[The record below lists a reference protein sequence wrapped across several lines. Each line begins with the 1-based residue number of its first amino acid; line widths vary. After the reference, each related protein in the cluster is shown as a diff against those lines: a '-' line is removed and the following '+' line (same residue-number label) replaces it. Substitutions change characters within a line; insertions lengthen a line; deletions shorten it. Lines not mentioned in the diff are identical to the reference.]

1 MAVIGATGYTGVEL
15 VRLLCRHPD
24 VELTVLTSQSYVGQP
39 FWHVYPSLFRYVE
52 LECADAAPELVAAE
66 AEVAFVALPHGHA
79 MGVAAAL
86 LEKGCRVVDLGA
98 DFRFR
103 EKQTYEQWYRIPHTA
118 AELLSTAVYG
128 LPEWYRERIR
138 GASLVANP
146 GCYPTGALLALLPL
160 VSTGWIDLRG
170 IVVDAKS
177 GVSGAG
183 RTLSL
188 NTHYGEC
195 NENLKPY
202 SVPGHRHVPEM
213 EQELSLAAQAE
224 VRIAF
229 TPHLV
234 PMTRGILCT
243 VYATPLR
250 TVTAADVLD
259 LYRETYRNEPF
270 VRVLPD
276 GMLPQTKAVAGSNYC
291 DLAAV
296 VDARTGRLILFSAI
310 DNLVKGAAGQA
321 VQNMN
326 IMCGLPETRG
336 LEQPPLYP

>member
-1 MAVIGATGYTGVEL
+1 MEL

-39 FWHVYPSLFRYVE
+39 FWRVYPSLFRYVE
-52 LECADAAPELVAAE
+52 LECADSAPELVAAE
-66 AEVAFVALPHGHA
+66 ADVAFVALPHGHA

-86 LEKGCRVVDLGA
+86 LDKGCRVVDLGA

-118 AELLSTAVYG
+118 PELLPAAVYG
-128 LPEWYRERIR
+128 LPEWYRERVR
-138 GASLVANP
+138 TASLVANP

-160 VSTGWIDLRG
+160 VRAGWIDLRG

-183 RTLSL
+183 RATTLT
-188 NTHYGEC
+188 THYGEC
-195 NENLKPY
+195 NENLRPY

-213 EQELSLAAQAE
+213 EQELSLIAQAE

-250 TVTAADVLD
+250 TVSATDILN
-259 LYRETYRNEPF
+259 LYRETYRDEPF
-270 VRVLPD
+270 VRVLPE

-291 DLAAV
+291 DLAAA
-296 VDARTGRLILFSAI
+296 VDARTGRVILFSAI

-326 IMCGLPETRG
+326 IMCRLPETRG
-336 LEQPPLYP
+336 LEQPALYP

>member
-1 MAVIGATGYTGVEL
+1 M
-15 VRLLCRHPD
+15 VRILCRHPD
-24 VELTVLTSQSYVGQP
+24 VKLTVLTSQSYTGRP
-39 FWHVYPSLFRYVE
+39 FWQVYPSLYHYVE
-52 LECADAAPELVAAE
+52 LDCVDAPPEQVATE
-66 AEVAFVALPHGHA
+66 SDVAFVALPHGHA
-79 MGVAAAL
+79 MAVAGVL

-103 EKQTYEQWYRIPHTA
+103 TSRTYEQWYKISHTA
-118 AELLSTAVYG
+118 PELLRRAVYG
-128 LPEWYRERIR
+128 LPEWYRDKIR
-138 GASLVANP
+138 TAELVANP

-160 VSTGWIDLRG
+160 VRAGWIDLHG

-183 RTLSL
+183 RVPTLT
-188 NTHYGEC
+188 THYGEC
-195 NENLKPY
+195 NENIRAY
-202 SVPGHRHVPEM
+202 GVPGHRHVPEI
-213 EQELSLAAQAE
+213 EQEVSLMAGTE
-224 VRIAF
+224 TRISF

-243 VYATPLR
+243 IYAAPVR
-250 TVTAADVLD
+250 SVTAAEILD

-270 VRVLPD
+270 VRVLPE
-276 GMLPQTKAVAGSNYC
+276 GLLPQTKAVAGSNYC

-296 VDARTGRLILFSAI
+296 VDNRTRRVILFSAI

-326 IMCGLPETRG
+326 IMCGLPESRG
-336 LEQPPLYP
+336 LEQPALYP

>member
-1 MAVIGATGYTGVEL
+1 MVKVAVIGATGYTGVEL

-39 FWHVYPSLFRYVE
+39 FWKVYPSLLRHVE

-79 MGVAAAL
+79 MGVVAGL
-86 LEKGCRVVDLGA
+86 LERGCRVVDLGA

-103 EKQTYEQWYRIPHTA
+103 SKQAYEHWYRVPHTA
-118 AELLSTAVYG
+118 PELLPAAVYG

-138 GASLVANP
+138 TASLVANP

-160 VSTGWIDLRG
+160 VKAGLVDPDG

-183 RTLSL
+183 RAATLT
-188 NTHYGEC
+188 THYGEC

-202 SVPGHRHVPEM
+202 GVPGHRHVPEM
-213 EQELSLAAQAE
+213 EQELSLAAGRE
-224 VRIAF
+224 VRLAF

-243 VYATPLR
+243 VYVRPVRRLG
-250 TVTAADVLD
+250 AAEVLE
-259 LYRETYRNEPF
+259 LYREAYRNEPF
-270 VRVLPD
+270 VRVLPE

-291 DLAAV
+291 DLAAAA
-296 VDARTGRLILFSAI
+296 DPRTGRVILFSAI

-326 IMCGLPETRG
+326 IMCRL
-336 LEQPPLYP
+336 

>member
-1 MAVIGATGYTGVEL
+1 MEL

-39 FWHVYPSLFRYVE
+39 FWRVYPSLFRYVE
-52 LECADAAPELVAAE
+52 LECADSTPELVAAE
-66 AEVAFVALPHGHA
+66 ADVAFVALPHGHA

-86 LEKGCRVVDLGA
+86 LDKGCRVVDLGA

-118 AELLSTAVYG
+118 PELLPAAVYG

-138 GASLVANP
+138 TASLVANP

-160 VSTGWIDLRG
+160 VRAGWIDLRG

-183 RTLSL
+183 RVTTLT
-188 NTHYGEC
+188 THYGEC
-195 NENLKPY
+195 NENLRPY

-213 EQELSLAAQAE
+213 EQELSLIAQAE

-250 TVTAADVLD
+250 TVSATDILN
-259 LYRETYRNEPF
+259 LYRETYRDEPF

-291 DLAAV
+291 DLAAA
-296 VDARTGRLILFSAI
+296 VDARTGRVILFSAI

-326 IMCGLPETRG
+326 IMCRLPETRG
-336 LEQPPLYP
+336 LEQPALYP